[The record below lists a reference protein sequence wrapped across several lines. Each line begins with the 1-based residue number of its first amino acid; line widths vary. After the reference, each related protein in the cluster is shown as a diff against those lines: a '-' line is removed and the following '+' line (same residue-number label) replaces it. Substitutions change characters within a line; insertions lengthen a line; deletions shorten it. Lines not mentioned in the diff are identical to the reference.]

1 MKKYYVQIPISGY
14 LEVEVD
20 AENKESAIE
29 KAFELATLDDL
40 VEWEAVKIIAEGNIF
55 RGIKNELDI
64 IEGKE

>member
-14 LEVEVD
+14 LEVD

-29 KAFELATLDDL
+29 KAFGLATLDDL
-40 VEWEAVKIIAEGNIF
+40 VEWESVKIIAEGNIF

-64 IEGKE
+64 IEEKE